1 MNSVE
6 ETLRNLD
13 TSIAFHNEH
22 LSEYESAYDDLEM
35 MDEYPLS
42 DETIATITVLL
53 QKKIRY
59 HEHQKLGLIDYKK
72 EIMKKY
78 KIGEN

>member
-6 ETLRNLD
+6 ETLRTLD
-13 TSIAFHNEH
+13 SSIAFHNKH
-22 LSEYESAYDDLEM
+22 LEEFESAYTDLEM
-35 MDEYPLS
+35 HDDYPLS
-42 DETIATITVLL
+42 EETIATVTVML

-72 EIMKKY
+72 EIMDKY
-78 KIGEN
+78 NIGEN